1 MRGLGVEE
9 VEKGWGLMRCK
20 GLGWKRWRRVG
31 VEEVEKGWG
40 RMRCKGVGG
49 GRGGGGL
56 GTDEM

>member
-1 MRGLGVEE
+1 MDVRGL
-9 VEKGWGLMRCK
+9 
-20 GLGWKRWRRVG
+20 G